1 MSLFYFSLDIFD
13 TLLVT
18 MFEAIEWLG
27 KVASD
32 SNEQIPFELIETF
45 LRLRGS
51 KTRTLP
57 TLFPTFSEEN
67 KILAS
72 FPSVKLV
79 SHRCQSD
86 RDSASFLFHI

>member
-1 MSLFYFSLDIFD
+1 
-13 TLLVT
+13 

-57 TLFPTFSEEN
+57 TLFPTFTEKN
-67 KILAS
+67 KILVN
-72 FPSVKLV
+72 FPSVKLELR
-79 SHRCQSD
+79 RC
-86 RDSASFLFHI
+86 